1 MISVLPRAIAEGVK
15 RLNIRRLKTTID
27 SIFFIFLGYDIRD

>member
-15 RLNIRRLKTTID
+15 RLRIRRLKTTVE
-27 SIFFIFLGYDIRD
+27 SIFFISLGYDIRD